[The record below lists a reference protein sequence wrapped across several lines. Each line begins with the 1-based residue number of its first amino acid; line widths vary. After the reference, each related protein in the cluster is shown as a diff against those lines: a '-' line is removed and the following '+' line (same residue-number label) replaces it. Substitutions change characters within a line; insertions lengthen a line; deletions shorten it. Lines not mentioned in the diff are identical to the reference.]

1 MKKLLVVLAL
11 SVALLALPAVA
22 FASATSFEPAGSSC
36 TMAQDGSCPMQQDG
50 ACAMGDRPC
59 AMQGACGGC
68 ASASHRVACP
78 LAFGQPALMSAIDC
92 IAQVQAKL
100 ALAAAAAEDATPAAE
115 EAAPSVQNR
124 GPQQGYAYA
133 DADGDGVC
141 DNYENGACP
150 NGGTC
155 PNGGA
160 CPNQGDGQGMHHNSG
175 GHHGQGND
183 YGHGYG
189 YDHGGH
195 RITHE

>member
-150 NGGTC
+150 NGG
-155 PNGGA
+155 A
-160 CPNQGDGQGMHHNSG
+160 CPNQGDCQGMYHSSG
-175 GHHGQGND
+175 GHHGQGSGQGNG
-183 YGHGYG
+183 YGHGS
-189 YDHGGH
+189 HH
-195 RITHE
+195 NAHE